1 MVCHPSSLSEIDMRL
16 ASTKTA
22 AALCGGL
29 LLALSVPASA
39 AVDAKLLDMLKANG
53 QITGSQYTE
62 LQSELAKDQKEKQ
75 IAQQAQQETNEQI
88 AATAKKTND
97 LSVFDQKLAWAAKTQ
112 FKGDVRFRQETVK
125 IQGES
130 NNGGR
135 DKDRQRI
142 RARLGAYTEINNQVD
157 TGIRISTGSSDDA
170 RSTNQDQDNYFDKK
184 SIWLDLGYIDYHPN
198 QIKNLHVIGGKMLQ
212 PWVSMGD
219 VIWDGDINPEGLAL
233 TYKYPLGSSA
243 ELFGSLG
250 NYNLKDNVDGDG
262 VQFRNDLRLTSGQ
275 LGTRFSVTDNLK
287 MTLGGS
293 IYAYQNDENS
303 TCTSSTTPCALAVNG
318 NSANEEF
325 RLYEGFAQA
334 DIGGLAVPLAFY
346 GQYVKNN
353 DASNDQDTAWLLGA
367 KSKVFGFNLDYNY
380 RDTQRNAVVGAF
392 TDSDFA
398 NGTTGSRGHKMKV
411 SYDID
416 KNFAVGATYYLT
428 KADYASR
435 TQRDANTNTLQL
447 DAEAKF

>member
-1 MVCHPSSLSEIDMRL
+1 MRL

-53 QITGSQYTE
+53 QITAAQYTE
-62 LQSELAKDQKEKQ
+62 LQSELAKDQKEQQ
-75 IAQQAQQETNEQI
+75 IARQAQQETNEQI
-88 AATAKKTND
+88 AATAKKTNE
-97 LSVFDQKLAWAAKTQ
+97 LSSFDQKLAWAAKTQ

-142 RARLGAYTEINNQVD
+142 RARLGAYTEINSQVD
-157 TGIRISTGSSDDA
+157 TGIRIATGSSDDA

-184 SIWLDLGYIDYHPN
+184 SIWLDLGYIDYHPD

-212 PWVSMGD
+212 PWVNMGD
-219 VIWDGDINPEGLAL
+219 VIWDSDINPEGLAV

-262 VQFRNDLRLTSGQ
+262 VQFRHDLRLTSGQ

-293 IYAYQNDENS
+293 VYAYQNDKDS
-303 TCTSSTTPCALAVNG
+303 RCTTTTTPCALAVNG
-318 NSANEEF
+318 NSADNQF

-353 DASNDQDTAWLLGA
+353 DAVTDQDTAWLIGA

-416 KNFAVGATYYLT
+416 KNFALGATYFLT

>member
-1 MVCHPSSLSEIDMRL
+1 
-16 ASTKTA
+16 
-22 AALCGGL
+22 
-29 LLALSVPASA
+29 
-39 AVDAKLLDMLKANG
+39 
-53 QITGSQYTE
+53 
-62 LQSELAKDQKEKQ
+62 LAKDQKEQQ
-75 IAQQAQQETNEQI
+75 IARQAQQETNEQI
-88 AATAKKTND
+88 AATAKKTNE
-97 LSVFDQKLAWAAKTQ
+97 LSSFDQKLAWAAKTQ

-142 RARLGAYTEINNQVD
+142 RARLGAYTEINSQVD
-157 TGIRISTGSSDDA
+157 TGIRIATGSSDDA

-184 SIWLDLGYIDYHPN
+184 SIWLDLGYIDYHPD

-212 PWVSMGD
+212 PWVNMGD
-219 VIWDGDINPEGLAL
+219 VIWDSDINPEGLAL

-262 VQFRNDLRLTSGQ
+262 VQFRHDLRLTSGQ

-293 IYAYQNDENS
+293 VYAYQNDKDS
-303 TCTSSTTPCALAVNG
+303 RCTTTTTPCALAVNG
-318 NSANEEF
+318 NSADNQF

-353 DASNDQDTAWLLGA
+353 DAVTDQDTAWLIGA

-380 RDTQRNAVVGAF
+380 RDIQRNAVVGAF

-416 KNFAVGATYYLT
+416 KNFALGATYFLT

>member
-1 MVCHPSSLSEIDMRL
+1 MRL

-53 QITGSQYTE
+53 QISASQYTE
-62 LQSELAKDQKEKQ
+62 LQAELAKDQKEKQ

-142 RARLGAYTEINNQVD
+142 RARLGAYTEINDQVD
-157 TGIRISTGSSDDA
+157 TGIRIATGSSDDA

-184 SIWLDLGYIDYHPN
+184 SIWLDLGYIDYHPK

-212 PWVSMGD
+212 PWVNMGD
-219 VIWDGDINPEGLAL
+219 VIWDSDINPEGLAL

-262 VQFRNDLRLTSGQ
+262 VQFRHDLRLTSGQ

-318 NSANEEF
+318 NSANEQF

-353 DASNDQDTAWLLGA
+353 DASTDQDTAWLLGA

-416 KNFAVGATYYLT
+416 KNFAVGATYFLT

>member
-1 MVCHPSSLSEIDMRL
+1 MRL

-62 LQSELAKDQKEKQ
+62 LQAELAKDQKEKQ

-184 SIWLDLGYIDYHPN
+184 SIWLDLGYIDYHPD

-219 VIWDGDINPEGLAL
+219 IIWDGDINPEGLAL

>member
-1 MVCHPSSLSEIDMRL
+1 MRL

-53 QITGSQYTE
+53 QITASQYTE
-62 LQSELAKDQKEKQ
+62 LQAELTKDQKEKQ

-170 RSTNQDQDNYFDKK
+170 RSTNQDQDNYFNKK
-184 SIWLDLGYIDYHPN
+184 SIWLDLGYIDYHPD

-219 VIWDGDINPEGLAL
+219 IIWDSDINPEGLAL

-293 IYAYQNDENS
+293 IYAYQNDQNS

-318 NSANEEF
+318 NSANEQF

>member
-1 MVCHPSSLSEIDMRL
+1 MRL

-22 AALCGGL
+22 AVLCGGL
-29 LLALSVPASA
+29 LLALSLPASA

-53 QITGSQYTE
+53 QITAAQYTE
-62 LQSELAKDQKEKQ
+62 LQAELVKDQKEKQ

-97 LSVFDQKLAWAAKTQ
+97 LSVFDQKLAWAARTQ
-112 FKGDVRFRQETVK
+112 LKGDVRFRQETVK

-142 RARLGAYTEINNQVD
+142 RARLGAYTEVNSQVD
-157 TGIRISTGSSDDA
+157 TGIRIATGSSDDA

-184 SIWLDLGYIDYHPN
+184 QIWLDLGYIDYHPD

-219 VIWDGDINPEGLAL
+219 VIWDSDINPEGLAL
-233 TYKYPLGSSA
+233 TYKYPLGGSA
-243 ELFGSLG
+243 ELFGSIG

-262 VQFRNDLRLTSGQ
+262 VQFRHDLRLTSGQ

-293 IYAYQNDENS
+293 VYAYQNDKDS
-303 TCTSSTTPCALAVNG
+303 RCTTTTTPCALAVNG
-318 NSANEEF
+318 NSADNQF

-353 DASNDQDTAWLLGA
+353 DAVTDQDTAWLLGA

-380 RDTQRNAVVGAF
+380 RDIQRNAVVGAF

-398 NGTTGSRGHKMKV
+398 NGTTGSRGHKFKV
-411 SYDID
+411 GYDID
-416 KNFAVGATYYLT
+416 KNFAVGATYFLT
-428 KADYASR
+428 KADFASR

>member
-1 MVCHPSSLSEIDMRL
+1 MRL

-53 QITGSQYTE
+53 QISASQYTE
-62 LQSELAKDQKEKQ
+62 LQAELAKDQKEKQ

-88 AATAKKTND
+88 AATAKKAND

-184 SIWLDLGYIDYHPN
+184 SIWLDLGYIDYHPD

-212 PWVSMGD
+212 PWVNMGD

-262 VQFRNDLRLTSGQ
+262 VQFRHDLRLTSGQ

-318 NSANEEF
+318 NSANEQF

-416 KNFAVGATYYLT
+416 KNFAVGATYFLT

>member
-1 MVCHPSSLSEIDMRL
+1 MRL

-62 LQSELAKDQKEKQ
+62 LQAELAKDQKEKQ

-97 LSVFDQKLAWAAKTQ
+97 LSVFDQKLAWAARTQ

-170 RSTNQDQDNYFDKK
+170 RSTNQDQDNYFNKK
-184 SIWLDLGYIDYHPN
+184 SIWLDLGYIDYHPD

-219 VIWDGDINPEGLAL
+219 IIWDSDINPEGLAL

>member
-53 QITGSQYTE
+53 QISASQYTE
-62 LQSELAKDQKEKQ
+62 LQAELAKDQKEKQ

-88 AATAKKTND
+88 AATAKKAND

-142 RARLGAYTEINNQVD
+142 RARLGAYTEINDQVD
-157 TGIRISTGSSDDA
+157 TGIRIATGSSDDA

-184 SIWLDLGYIDYHPN
+184 SIWLDLGYIDYHPK

-212 PWVSMGD
+212 PWVNMGD
-219 VIWDGDINPEGLAL
+219 VIWDSDINPEGLAL

-262 VQFRNDLRLTSGQ
+262 VQFRHDLRLTSGQ

-318 NSANEEF
+318 NSANEQF

-416 KNFAVGATYYLT
+416 KNFAVGATYFLT

>member
-1 MVCHPSSLSEIDMRL
+1 MRL

-53 QITGSQYTE
+53 QISASQYTE
-62 LQSELAKDQKEKQ
+62 LQAELAKDQKEKQ

-88 AATAKKTND
+88 AATAKKAND

-142 RARLGAYTEINNQVD
+142 RARLGAYTEINDQVD
-157 TGIRISTGSSDDA
+157 TGIRIATGSSDDA

-184 SIWLDLGYIDYHPN
+184 SIWLDLGYIDYHPK

-212 PWVSMGD
+212 PWVNMGD
-219 VIWDGDINPEGLAL
+219 VIWDSDINPEGLAL

-262 VQFRNDLRLTSGQ
+262 VQFRHDLRLTSGQ

-318 NSANEEF
+318 NSANEQF

-416 KNFAVGATYYLT
+416 KNFAIGATYFLT
-428 KADYASR
+428 KADFASR
-435 TQRDANTNTLQL
+435 TQRDADTNTLQL

>member
-1 MVCHPSSLSEIDMRL
+1 
-16 ASTKTA
+16 
-22 AALCGGL
+22 
-29 LLALSVPASA
+29 
-39 AVDAKLLDMLKANG
+39 
-53 QITGSQYTE
+53 
-62 LQSELAKDQKEKQ
+62 
-75 IAQQAQQETNEQI
+75 
-88 AATAKKTND
+88 
-97 LSVFDQKLAWAAKTQ
+97 
-112 FKGDVRFRQETVK
+112 VRFRQETVK
-125 IQGES
+125 SGRIQQRWPRQGPPAHPCPP
-130 NNGGR
+130 GCLHRDQPAGR
-135 DKDRQRI
+135 HRYPHRHRQQR
-142 RARLGAYTEINNQVD
+142 RR
-157 TGIRISTGSSDDA
+157 A

-184 SIWLDLGYIDYHPN
+184 SIWLDLGYIDYHPD

-212 PWVSMGD
+212 PWVNMGD
-219 VIWDGDINPEGLAL
+219 VIWDSDINPEGLAL

-262 VQFRNDLRLTSGQ
+262 VQFRHDLRLTSGQ
-275 LGTRFSVTDNLK
+275 LGTRFSMTDNLK

-318 NSANEEF
+318 NSPNEQF

-353 DASNDQDTAWLLGA
+353 DASTDQDTAWLLGA
-367 KSKVFGFNLDYNY
+367 KSKVFGLNLDYNY

-398 NGTTGSRGHKMKV
+398 NGTTGSRGHKFKV
-411 SYDID
+411 GYDID

>member
-1 MVCHPSSLSEIDMRL
+1 MRL

-29 LLALSVPASA
+29 LLAMSVPASA

-53 QITGSQYTE
+53 SISQAQYIE
-62 LQSELAKDQKEKQ
+62 LQTELAKDQKAQQ
-75 IAQQAQQETNEQI
+75 IAQQAQQETNEQV
-88 AATAKKTND
+88 AAVAKKTNEQ
-97 LSVFDQKLAWAAKTQ
+97 SVFDQKLARAAKTQ
-112 FKGDVRFRQETVK
+112 FKGDVRIRQETIK
-125 IQGES
+125 IDGEP

-142 RARLGAYTEINNQVD
+142 RARLGAYTEINPQVD
-157 TGIRISTGSSDDA
+157 TGIRIATGGGDDA

-184 SIWLDLGYIDYHPN
+184 QIWLDLGYIDYHPD
-198 QIKNLHVIGGKMLQ
+198 QIKNLHIIGGKMLQ
-212 PWVSMGD
+212 PWVNMGD
-219 VIWDGDINPEGLAL
+219 VIWDSDINPEGLAV
-233 TYKYPLGSSA
+233 TYKYPLGGSA

-262 VQFRNDLRLTSGQ
+262 VQYRHDLRLTTGQ

-287 MTLGGS
+287 VTLGGS
-293 IYAYQNDENS
+293 VYAYQNDEDSRAAGTS
-303 TCTSSTTPCALAVNG
+303 TPNVLATNG
-318 NSANEEF
+318 NTPNGEF
-325 RLYEGFAQA
+325 RLYEGFSQV

-353 DASNDQDTAWLLGA
+353 DAIDDADTAWLLGA

-380 RDTQRNAVVGAF
+380 RDVEKNAVVGAF
-392 TDSDFA
+392 TDSDF
-398 NGTTGSRGHKMKV
+398 GGGFTGSRGHKFKV
-411 SYDID
+411 GYDID
-416 KNFAVGATYYLT
+416 KNFAIGATYFLT
-428 KADYASR
+428 KTDTYSR
-435 TQRDANTNTLQL
+435 TLVDRSAKANTFQL